1 MLANVQNTQQASQN
15 NQVPAASSQSKAQTA
30 HVSSV
35 IAHDISSRMRRRRK
49 ELHLSQS
56 ALARQSGVSL
66 GSLKR
71 FEQDS
76 LISLESLI
84 KLSVVLG
91 CEESFKGLFPQSS
104 ATEPPTLEDFVA
116 QGHELL
122 NRISDFAR

>member
-1 MLANVQNTQQASQN
+1 MLANVQNTQQASRN
-15 NQVPAASSQSKAQTA
+15 TQVPAASSQSEAQTA

-35 IAHDISSRMRRRRK
+35 IARDISSRMRRRRK

-56 ALARQSGVSL
+56 TLARQSGVSL

-91 CEESFKGLFPQSS
+91 CEESFKGLFSQSS
-104 ATEPPTLEDFVA
+104 ATETPTLEDFVA